1 MKRSI
6 LGLFASI
13 LIHAVCLAD
22 EPPAW
27 FKQAAAAPVP
37 AYGKEV
43 HAVVLMDESR
53 KTVEEDGRITT
64 VNQYVVRILA
74 REGRREAIARIVYN
88 TDTEKVKEMR
98 AWLLRPPGTL
108 TSYGK
113 KETMDMALVDN
124 DIYNDVRRKVIDASD
139 ESDAGS
145 VFGFE
150 IVTEERSVFTQ
161 FIWPFQS
168 DIPVLSSRVTVAM
181 PQGWRAEGVT
191 FNAAKLEPAVSG
203 TTYAWEMRNLPNIEA
218 EPAAPELSN
227 LAPRIAISIFPPAGR
242 ATSLRTFAD
251 WKDVSRYT
259 SELSDPQAVYNDAMA
274 AKARELTAAAGTE
287 LEKIQAIGRYAQ
299 MVNYVSIQI
308 GVGRGGGYRPHPAVD
323 VFSKNYGDCKDK
335 ANMMRALLKSIK
347 IESYPVSIFSGD
359 PTFVREEWPSP
370 HQFNHAIIAVKVSDE
385 TRAPAVIRHP
395 QLGRLL
401 IFDPTDDDTPV
412 GDLPDHEQ
420 GSFAL
425 IVAGE
430 NGALMRMPVIEPEA
444 NKLERQ
450 IDAELDAA
458 GALTAQLRE
467 RFLGQSAVT
476 ARREFKRKSRPD
488 YIKQIE
494 GWVVRTA
501 PSAVVSRVEPAD
513 DLAGGR
519 FALDVDFKSASY
531 AQTMRGKL
539 MMFKPAIVGRR
550 SAMLLTDPKRKHPV
564 VLDSQAY
571 SETVR
576 IKLPAGF
583 EVDEMPDAA
592 ELNQPFGNYAAKF
605 EVKDGHLIFK
615 RTLVL
620 KASTIPVEQYP
631 TVRSFFERIRAVEQA
646 PVVLAKP

>member
-6 LGLFASI
+6 FGLFAAI
-13 LIHAVCLAD
+13 LIQSVCLAD

-27 FKQAAAAPVP
+27 FRQAAAAPVP

-43 HAVVLMDESR
+43 HAVALIDESR
-53 KTVEEDGRITT
+53 KTVEEDGRITSI
-64 VNQYVVRILA
+64 NQYAVRLLT
-74 REGRREAIARIVYN
+74 RQGRREAIARVVYN

-98 AWLLRPPGTL
+98 AWLMRPSGAL
-108 TSYGK
+108 TTYGR

-124 DIYNDVRRKVIDASD
+124 DIYNDVRKKVIDASG
-139 ESDAGS
+139 EADAGS

-150 IVTEERSVFTQ
+150 IVTEERSVFSQ
-161 FIWPFQS
+161 FVWYFQT
-168 DIPVLSSRVTVAM
+168 DIPVLSSRVTVAL
-181 PQGWRAEGVT
+181 PRGWRAGSVA
-191 FNAAKLEPAVSG
+191 FNCARIEPAVNE
-203 TTYAWEMRNLPNIEA
+203 TTYTWELRNLPSIEF

-227 LAPRIAISIFPPAGR
+227 LAPRIAISLFPPPGKA
-242 ATSLRTFAD
+242 ALMRTFAD
-251 WKDVSRYT
+251 WRDVSRYT
-259 SELSDPQAVYNDAMA
+259 SELSDPQAAYNDAMA
-274 AKARELTAAAGTE
+274 ARARELTAAARTE

-299 MVNYVSIQI
+299 QVNYVSIQI

-335 ANMMRALLKSIK
+335 ANLMRALLKSLD

-370 HQFNHAIIAVKVSDE
+370 HQFNHAIIAVRVSDE
-385 TRAPAVIRHP
+385 TQALSVIRHP

-412 GDLPDHEQ
+412 GDLPDDEQ
-420 GSFAL
+420 GSLAL
-425 IVAGE
+425 IAAGE
-430 NGALMRMPVIEPEA
+430 NGSLARMPVIEPEA
-444 NKLERQ
+444 SRLERR
-450 IDAELDAA
+450 IDAELDAT
-458 GALTAQLRE
+458 GALTARLRE
-467 RFLGQSAVT
+467 RFVGQSAVT
-476 ARREFKRKSRPD
+476 ARREFKGKSRPD
-488 YIKQIE
+488 YFRQIE

-513 DLAGGR
+513 DLAGGK
-519 FALDVDFKSASY
+519 FALDVDFQSASY
-531 AQTMRGKL
+531 AQTMRDKL
-539 MMFKPAIVGRR
+539 IMFKPAIVSRR
-550 SAMLLTDPKRKHPV
+550 SAMLLTDSKRTHPV

-583 EVDEMPDAA
+583 EVDEIPDAA

-605 EVKDGHLIFK
+605 EVMDGHLIFK

-620 KASTIPVEQYP
+620 RAGTIPVEQYP
-631 TVRSFFERIRAVEQA
+631 AVRGFFERIRAVEQA

>member
-1 MKRSI
+1 MKRF
-6 LGLFASI
+6 LFALSAAM
-13 LIHAVCLAD
+13 LLAGACFAD
-22 EPPAW
+22 EPPVW
-27 FKQAAAAPVP
+27 FKQAAATSVP
-37 AYGKEV
+37 PYGKDV
-43 HAVVLMDESR
+43 HAVTLHDESR

-64 VNQYVVRILA
+64 VTQSVVRILS

-98 AWLLRPPGTL
+98 AWMIRPPGTL

-113 KETMDMALVDN
+113 KETLDLALVDN
-124 DIYNDVRRKVIDASD
+124 DIYNDVRRKMIDASD
-139 ESDAGS
+139 EADAGC
-145 VFGFE
+145 VFGYE
-150 IVTEERSVFTQ
+150 IVTEERGVFSQ
-161 FIWPFQS
+161 FVWYFQS
-168 DIPVLSSRVTVAM
+168 DIPVLSSRVAVTM
-181 PQGWRAEGVT
+181 PAGWRAEGVM
-191 FNAAKLEPAVSG
+191 FNAARLEPTVSG
-203 TTYAWEMRNLPNIEA
+203 TTYTWEMRNLPNIEF

-227 LAPRIAISIFPPAGR
+227 LAPRIAISLYPPPGK
-242 ATSLRTFAD
+242 ATTMRTFAS
-251 WKDVSRYT
+251 WKDVSQYN
-259 SELSDPQAVYNDAMA
+259 SELSDPQAEFNEAMA
-274 AKARELTAAAGTE
+274 AKARELTAASRSE

-299 MVNYVSIQI
+299 LVNYVSIQI
-308 GVGRGGGYRPHPAVD
+308 GVGRGGGYRPHAATD

-335 ANMMRALLKSIK
+335 ANMMRAMLKAVG
-347 IESYPVSIFSGD
+347 IESYPVAIFSGD
-359 PTFVREEWPSP
+359 PTYVREEWPSP
-370 HQFNHAIIAVKVSDE
+370 HQFNHAIIAVKIGDATEARSV
-385 TRAPAVIRHP
+385 VRHP

-430 NGALMRMPVIEPEA
+430 RGALLRMPVIEPEA

-450 IDAELDAA
+450 IDAELDAN
-458 GALTAQLRE
+458 GGLTAQLRE

-476 ARREFKRKSRPD
+476 ARREFKRKSKPD
-488 YIKQIE
+488 YIRQIE

-501 PSAVVSRVEPAD
+501 PAAVVSRVEPVD
-513 DLAGGR
+513 DHAAGK
-519 FALDVDFKSASY
+519 FALDVDFKSALY

-550 SAMLLTDPKRKHPV
+550 SAILLTDPKRRHPV

-583 EVDEMPDAA
+583 EVDELPDGA
-592 ELNQPFGNYAAKF
+592 ELNQPFGNYAANF
-605 EVKDGHLIFK
+605 EVKEGHLIF
-615 RTLVL
+615 RRSLIL
-620 KASTIPVEQYP
+620 KAATIPVEQYP
-631 TVRSFFERIRAVEQA
+631 AVRSFFERIRAVEQA